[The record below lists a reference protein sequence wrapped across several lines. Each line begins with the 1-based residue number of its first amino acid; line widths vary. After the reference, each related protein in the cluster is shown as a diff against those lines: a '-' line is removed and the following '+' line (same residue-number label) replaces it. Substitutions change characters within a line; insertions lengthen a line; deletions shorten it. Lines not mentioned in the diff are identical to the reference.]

1 MLMIWQVNGGAMH
14 LIMQMGL
21 TGNLNSIDCILNGE
35 WHREHRVQEK
45 FLEGMVISQ
54 RVGPEI

>member
-14 LIMQMGL
+14 LIMRVGL
-21 TGNLNSIDCILNGE
+21 MGNLNNIDRISNGE
-35 WHREHRVQEK
+35 WHREHTVREK
-45 FLEGMVISQ
+45 FLEGMAISQ